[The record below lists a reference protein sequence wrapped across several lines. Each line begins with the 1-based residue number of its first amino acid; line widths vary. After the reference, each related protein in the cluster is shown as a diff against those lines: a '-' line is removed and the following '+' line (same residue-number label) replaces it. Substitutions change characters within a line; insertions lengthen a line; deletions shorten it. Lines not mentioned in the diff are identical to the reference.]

1 MKKITKE
8 TLLILIGVFL
18 LLCLYTFYHVIDI
31 SNYNIGI
38 FKYEGVGIITIIII
52 IVLVYYFVHYFK
64 GIKQLNNNRYKE
76 KLFNQLMEK
85 SDTIY
90 LMYSYNFNKV
100 IYMTKNVNQIL
111 GNSDKEDEK
120 YEIEKIKDLFNT
132 EIIKTELKNWDKK
145 SEFTSQ
151 MIAYNNLSYQ
161 HDRWLKIKI
170 IPFQEKKELLYIVLI
185 TDATNDHNHQHMI
198 VSQATDIKA
207 REKKLNQITA
217 SSYDTEID
225 IDLTTGLCTYLD
237 LKNNDNFN
245 KLKKEKYSDFLNNK
259 FLSKIEE
266 EDYLAIKEK
275 LSIDNLIN
283 HDNTPLVLRYK
294 LNNQNEKIWLEST
307 VFFTESKGIK
317 QASILTK
324 NVTEDAESIRKQNL
338 LLKNA
343 LEDAKNANE
352 AKSNFLATIS
362 HEIRTPMNAIM
373 GLSSTILEEDL
384 SENVKEDVENINS
397 ASNNILEIIDNLLD
411 IKTVEK
417 GKYKLKEKEYALA
430 KLFKDIYNINKEN
443 NNNITI
449 NMNVNKNLPSILY
462 GDSSKIRQLINNL
475 INNSSKI
482 IDNGYIN
489 VIADCERV
497 NSKVKLSII
506 IEDNGIGYTQE
517 EISNILSDDNNLNI
531 SISKKLVD
539 FLKGSMEIES
549 KPGLGTKVTIK
560 VEQKI
565 INDKPIG
572 DINDYK
578 EEQQKVIDIDAKDK
592 NILIVDDNKINL
604 KVATK
609 LLQSI
614 NANIDTVLSGK
625 ECLEKVKAKKYD
637 LIFLDQMMP
646 EMDGIMTLKKLKEIK
661 DFKTPVI
668 VLTAD
673 AIKGMKEKYIK
684 EGFNDYIS
692 KPIEKEQ
699 LYEIIKKYI

>member
-90 LMYSYNFNKV
+90 LMYNYNFNKV

-170 IPFQEKKELLYIVLI
+170 IPFQEKKELFYIVLI

-275 LSIDNLIN
+275 LSIDNLIS

-324 NVTEDAESIRKQNL
+324 NVTEDAESIRKQNI

-443 NNNITI
+443 NTTI
-449 NMNVNKNLPSILY
+449 NMNINKNLPSILY
-462 GDSSKIRQLINNL
+462 GDNSKIRQLINNL
-475 INNSSKI
+475 INNSSKT

-517 EISNILSDDNNLNI
+517 EISNMLSDDNNLNI

-539 FLKGSMEIES
+539 VLKGSMEIES

-578 EEQQKVIDIDAKDK
+578 EEQQKIIDIDAKNK

-625 ECLEKVKAKKYD
+625 ECLEKVQNKEYD